1 MKTTVLATVL
11 ALTATAAFA
20 TPNNDHNPTTEVNQT
35 ANLNAAALANAQAQA
50 KANAAALA
58 ASKSIAK
65 GGDATANGGNAEAT
79 GGTGGTG
86 GDVGDI
92 TNRGDKTTVYAA
104 PPAVAPDLPSGSND
118 ELAPEGMSFGL
129 STIFGGVGAGYSTQH
144 PTPSAGNVLISQA
157 VLAAQVN
164 SENVTP
170 ADRLKAEATARFLCG
185 EYSYM
190 VPASVC
196 DSVKD

>member
-1 MKTTVLATVL
+1 MKTTVLTAIL
-11 ALTATAAFA
+11 ALSATTAFA
-20 TPNNDHNPTTEVNQT
+20 TNNVPTTAVNQT
-35 ANLNAAALANAQAQA
+35 ANLNAAALAQA
-50 KANAAALA
+50 KANADAAALA
-58 ASKSIAK
+58 A
-65 GGDATANGGNAEAT
+65 GGNATANGGNAEAT

-86 GDVGDI
+86 GSVGDI
-92 TNRGDKTTVYAA
+92 TNRGDKTTIYAA

-118 ELAPEGMSFGL
+118 ELAPEGMSFGV
-129 STIFGGVGAGYSTQH
+129 STIFGGVGAGVSSQK
-144 PTPSAGNVLISQA
+144 PTPSAGNVLIGQA
-157 VLAAQVN
+157 MLAAQVN

-170 ADRLKAEATARFLCG
+170 AERLKAEATARFLCG

>member
-58 ASKSIAK
+58 AATGGEATAN
-65 GGDATANGGNAEAT
+65 GGDATADGGS
-79 GGTGGTG
+79 
-86 GDVGDI
+86 VGDI

-104 PPAVAPDLPSGSND
+104 PPAVAPDLPSGAND

-157 VLAAQVN
+157 VLASQVN